1 MEKAK
6 IDYSVEREIVLK
18 QIKERSGID
27 YEQELENIFNQLQRL
42 GESPNPVKRE
52 LRFVPPYFGKDDIK
66 LIIIGQDPT
75 IRNEERRK
83 NITCTLNLDKSGAL
97 TSYVKQIC
105 EGLGITIDNVFATN
119 IFKYFYTTPPAQT
132 FDVLK
137 KHLPYNLELLN
148 KELELFPEAPVITL
162 GEPVL
167 KLLTNDK
174 AKVRVYWGYDSKT
187 KSCNDNINFVGT
199 DDNNEIG
206 RVFYPF
212 CHQPSQ
218 RKQFYKENLKK
229 YIKYVKDELKS

>member
-6 IDYSVEREIVLK
+6 IDYSAEREIVLK
-18 QIKERSGID
+18 QIMERSGID
-27 YEQELENIFNQLQRL
+27 YKQELENIFEQLLRL
-42 GESPNPVKRE
+42 GESPNPVKQE
-52 LRFVPPYFGKDDIK
+52 LKFVPPYFGKDDIK

-75 IRNEERRK
+75 IRNEERRN
-83 NITCTLNLDKSGAL
+83 NIICTLNLDKSGAL
-97 TSYVKQIC
+97 RGYVEQIC

-132 FDVLK
+132 FDLLK

-148 KELELFPEAPVITL
+148 KELELLPKAPVITL

-174 AKVRVYWGYDSKT
+174 AKVRNYWGYNPKT
-187 KSCNDNINFVGT
+187 KSRDDDFDSVGT
-199 DDNNEIG
+199 DDNNEIR

-212 CHQPSQ
+212 CHQPSL
-218 RKQFYKENLKK
+218 RKQFYQENIKK
-229 YIKYVKDELKS
+229 HLESVKGKLKS

>member
-1 MEKAK
+1 MKKAR
-6 IDYSVEREIVLK
+6 IDYSEDMEFVLK
-18 QIKERSGID
+18 QLMECTGID
-27 YEQELENIFNQLQRL
+27 YKEELETIFKQLAVEPSNLVKQEL
-42 GESPNPVKRE
+42 G
-52 LRFVPPYFGKDDIK
+52 FVPPYFGKADIK

-75 IRNEERRK
+75 IQNVERRK
-83 NITCTLNLDKSGAL
+83 NIKCTLNLDKAGSL
-97 TSYVKQIC
+97 TRYVEQIC
-105 EGLGITIDNVFATN
+105 EGLGITIENVFATN
-119 IFKYFYTTPPAQT
+119 IFKYFYTKPPAQT

-187 KSCNDNINFVGT
+187 KSCNDNFNFVGT